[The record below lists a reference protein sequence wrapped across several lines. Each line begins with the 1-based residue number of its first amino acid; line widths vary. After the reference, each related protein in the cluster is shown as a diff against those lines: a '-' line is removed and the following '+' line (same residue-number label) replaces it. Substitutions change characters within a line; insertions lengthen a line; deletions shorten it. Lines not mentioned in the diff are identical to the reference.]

1 MNGTEKPAG
10 PGVSGKSGDSAQG
23 DLAHG
28 GLGCLLIH
36 GYGGSPFE
44 MEGLAAAL
52 EEVGFAANLT
62 CLPGHGEG
70 FADFG
75 AFRFG
80 DWLAHAETELK
91 TMLARYA
98 RVAVIGFSM
107 GGTIAL
113 NLAARYPVA
122 GVVCIS
128 TPVHVLS
135 LWPWPLENCKF
146 YARTAVSQIRT
157 LLAPFLPHKTT
168 EAGEAGETSRDI
180 APWQGFSGPLNIPQ
194 LVSMRE
200 GCAQTRH
207 LLPRLA
213 APLLIMQDERDRLV
227 NPDNA
232 WAIARLAASGDTSVI
247 LTRMRENVT
256 RHHMLPTHRETAALA
271 AASIVRFCREKTLD
285 RQQSL

>member
-1 MNGTEKPAG
+1 MSKAAEEHSGTDAFGEPACDDL
-10 PGVSGKSGDSAQG
+10 PGDS
-23 DLAHG
+23 
-28 GLGCLLIH
+28 LGCLLIH
-36 GYGGSPFE
+36 GYGGSSFE

-52 EEVGFAANLT
+52 EGAGFAAQLVR
-62 CLPGHGEG
+62 LPGHGKDFVD
-70 FADFG
+70 FAV
-75 AFRFG
+75 FRFPV
-80 DWLAHAETELK
+80 WLAHAEAELK
-91 TMLARYA
+91 GMLARHA

-122 GVVCIS
+122 GVVAIS

-135 LWPWPLENCKF
+135 LWPWPLDNLKL
-146 YARTAVSQIRT
+146 YGRTVVSQIRR
-157 LLAPFLPHKTT
+157 LLGPPMPRTFPET
-168 EAGEAGETSRDI
+168 GETSRDI

-194 LVSMRE
+194 LVSMRV

-207 LLPRLA
+207 LLPRLT
-213 APLLIMQDERDRLV
+213 APLLIMQDGRDRLV

-232 WAIARLAASGDTSVI
+232 WTIARLAASSDTSVI

-271 AASIVRFCREKTLD
+271 AESVVRFCREKTLD
-285 RQQSL
+285 RQ